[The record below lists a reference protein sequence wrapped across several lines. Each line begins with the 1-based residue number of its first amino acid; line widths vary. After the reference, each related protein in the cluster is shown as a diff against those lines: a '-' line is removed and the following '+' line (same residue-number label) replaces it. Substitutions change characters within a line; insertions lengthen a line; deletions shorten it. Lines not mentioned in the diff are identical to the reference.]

1 MHEDEWIENLRTA
14 LAGRPP
20 RSVGREPYH
29 TEAAVAIMLRARADL
44 ELLLIRRALR
54 DGDPWSGHIAFPGGR
69 RAAADADLVGT
80 ALREA
85 EEETGIDIR
94 KVGRLLGSLDEV
106 EPGSRRL
113 PPLIVSP
120 FVVAVP
126 TDTEPVPQLPEVEHL
141 RWIPL
146 AALRDPA
153 AASSIRIPTG
163 DATVRFPALAV
174 QDYTIWG
181 LTWRIL
187 RQFLGVVEAA
197 GL

>member
-1 MHEDEWIENLRTA
+1 MPEDERIERLRDA
-14 LAGRPP
+14 LARHPHRG
-20 RSVGREPYH
+20 VGREAFH
-29 TEAAVAIMLRARADL
+29 AEAAVAIVVRAREDL

-69 RAAADADLVGT
+69 RAADDTDLAGT

-85 EEETGIDIR
+85 EEETGIEVR
-94 KVGRLLGSLDEV
+94 AVGRLLGTLDEV

-113 PPLIVSP
+113 PPLIISP

-126 TDTEPVPQLPEVEHL
+126 PYIEPVPQVAEVEHA
-141 RWIPL
+141 RWAPL
-146 AALRDPA
+146 GALRDPQ

-163 DATVRFPALAV
+163 DMTVRFPALAFE
-174 QDYTIWG
+174 DYTIWG
-181 LTWRIL
+181 LTYRIL
-187 RQFLGVVEAA
+187 RQFLGVVEMA